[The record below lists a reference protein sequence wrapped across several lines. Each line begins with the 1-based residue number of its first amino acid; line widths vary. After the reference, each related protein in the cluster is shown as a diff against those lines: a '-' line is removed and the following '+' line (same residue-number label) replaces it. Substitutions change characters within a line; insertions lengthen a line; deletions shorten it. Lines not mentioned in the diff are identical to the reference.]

1 MDKDLKRIDLHM
13 HSFFSDGE
21 LLPSEIVR
29 QCDVL
34 NHEAIAITDHA
45 DASNIDELLKR
56 MKTFLAL
63 QGKSLPIRVIP
74 GVEISYVHPDDI
86 DKIAQYAKKR
96 GAKIVVVHGETTGL
110 HEPVYPGTNMAAV
123 SSKYV
128 DLLAHPGNI
137 TEEQVKTAVKNNVM
151 LEITCRR
158 THQGGNKTVADLGQK
173 NGAKIVVN
181 TDAHSHHDF
190 VTTEKAIEVART
202 AGVKEEN
209 LYAAV
214 YGNAA
219 QFIGAIK

>member
-1 MDKDLKRIDLHM
+1 M

-56 MKTFLAL
+56 MKTFLSL
-63 QGKSLPIRVIP
+63 QGGSLPIKVIP

-137 TEEQVKTAVKNNVM
+137 SEEEVIAAVRNNVM
-151 LEITCRR
+151 LEITCRK
-158 THQGGNKTVADLGQK
+158 THQGGNQTVARLGQMH
-173 NGAKIVVN
+173 GAKLVVN
-181 TDAHSHHDF
+181 TDAHNHQDY
-190 VTTEKAIEVART
+190 VTTEQAISVAQE
-202 AGVKEEN
+202 AGVSDDN
-209 LYAAV
+209 LYQAV
-214 YGNAA
+214 YGNASE
-219 QFIGAIK
+219 FLRSLR